1 MQTLKIF
8 AAIVLAATLSACA
21 ATPDLASRNAP
32 FEALPR
38 TATVQAAPSTMP
50 VAQAAAPAPG
60 QISGALRVSKINVTV
75 PRTLS
80 VSEANS
86 YYPRADIV
94 WRGDLIGDRHAQ
106 VEAIL
111 KQSFE
116 EGVVGLNGPTA
127 VVVDVELVRFHS
139 LTEKARYSVGGVHNI
154 VFDLTV
160 RRASTGQP
168 LAATRRVVADL
179 EAFGG
184 RAAIEAD
191 RRGETQKVRVMA
203 FLRQTIRQELA
214 KFISA

>member
-1 MQTLKIF
+1 MQPLKIIVPAVF
-8 AAIVLAATLSACA
+8 VLALAGCGGM
-21 ATPDLASRNAP
+21 PDLASRSAP
-32 FEALPR
+32 FEAVPP
-38 TATVQAAPSTMP
+38 AQAGAAPAAVTP
-50 VAQAAAPAPG
+50 VAQPGGVATAPRA
-60 QISGALRVSKINVTV
+60 GALSVSQINVTV

-106 VEAIL
+106 VQAIL
-111 KQSFE
+111 EQAFA
-116 EGVVGLNGPTA
+116 EGTASLSGPTA
-127 VVVDVELVRFHS
+127 VVVDVQLVRFHS

-168 LAATRRVVADL
+168 LAPTRRVVADL

-184 RAAIEAD
+184 KMAIEAD
-191 RRGETQKVRVMA
+191 RRGETQKVRVLA
-203 FLRQTIRQELA
+203 FLRQTIRNELA
-214 KFISA
+214 KFVSG